1 MLLVGGDVD
10 AVPRQQLDH
19 PVFTLERG
27 GPGEDHHP
35 LVLGLVKPEAI
46 GRPVPR
52 ADDPFDADAVAR
64 LENGGEFFGEVLGEV
79 GEGSLRDTPRHQLVS
94 PLMDLLKQ
102 QHFLKRLSLQVSTQS
117 LDPVYRSVN

>member
-1 MLLVGGDVD
+1 MGGDVD

-19 PVFTLERG
+19 PVLEGEFG
-27 GPGEDHHP
+27 GTGHDHDP
-35 LVLGLVKPEAI
+35 FVLRLVVPEAI
-46 GRPVPR
+46 WRPVPR
-52 ADDPFDADAVAR
+52 ADDPFDPDASAV
-64 LENGGEFFGEVLGEV
+64 LKNGGEFFGEVLGEV